1 LFDLQEQNRAAQD
14 VLRRLQVRAS
24 IDGVVVNLQIH
35 TTGGVIQ
42 PGATLMGIVPS
53 KDRKIIEARVDPVD
67 IDVVRVGLEARVR
80 LTALPQRHLVPLK
93 GRVVSVSADRFVDEK
108 TGQPYF
114 RVRIILT
121 ESPKVNGKEIELR
134 PGMQAEVMIV
144 TGSRTLLE
152 YITQPLLDSFNRAFR
167 EG

>member
-1 LFDLQEQNRAAQD
+1 M
-14 VLRRLQVRAS
+14 LRRLQVRAS

-121 ESPKVNGKEIELR
+121 ESPKVNGKEMICRTALISMFLMME
-134 PGMQAEVMIV
+134 QAIRIRA
-144 TGSRTLLE
+144 GFISNAKLPNGIPWCFRTLL
-152 YITQPLLDSFNRAFR
+152 RK
-167 EG
+167 